1 MGEFCH
7 NTEALWRNGSASD
20 SRSEGC
26 VFKSRQGHLLI
37 CVDHTL
43 SCERQLVIFGRI
55 EDCSR
60 WGANSQHWHCS
71 AGVPRIYQLPQWSTP
86 TTSLFRHWNLLAHK
100 PPQTSKPRLSH
111 NIVWTTRYESCGYQ
125 VMQWPRGA
133 TVARLT
139 PDQKVACSNHV
150 GVITLPTVHI

>member
-7 NTEALWRNGSASD
+7 TTVTLWRNGSASD

-26 VFKSRQGHLLI
+26 VFKSRQGHLPKIVII
-37 CVDHTL
+37 CVDHTHF
-43 SCERQLVIFGRI
+43 CERQLVVFGRI

-60 WGANSQHWHCS
+60 WGANSQPWHCS
-71 AGVPRIYQLPQWSTP
+71 AVVPMEHTYQEFVKALKCVHTH
-86 TTSLFRHWNLLAHK
+86 TDT
-100 PPQTSKPRLSH
+100 QT
-111 NIVWTTRYESCGYQ
+111 NTI
-125 VMQWPRGA
+125 MQWPRGP

-150 GVITLPTVHI
+150 GVSTLPTCTARSLKNWRPCRWAL